1 MYNDTLCRLWW
12 KRILQKNVFRW
23 ICLTA
28 PRVPIFF
35 LWNFSSSHI
44 LRHDINFPPKR
55 MEISWTLVY
64 VLSNK
69 FSSDSMFK
77 KIIIMDAI
85 SSVIFSKRPYCFNI
99 VNEMDISIF
108 ATIYDSIKLPSR
120 LFLPLSFF
128 SVTVEEHC
136 QCFLIKFCQMV
147 ATPVHRQTPES

>member
-1 MYNDTLCRLWW
+1 
-12 KRILQKNVFRW
+12 
-23 ICLTA
+23 
-28 PRVPIFF
+28 
-35 LWNFSSSHI
+35 
-44 LRHDINFPPKR
+44 
-55 MEISWTLVY
+55 
-64 VLSNK
+64 
-69 FSSDSMFK
+69 MFK

-120 LFLPLSFF
+120 LFLSLFLPLSFF
-128 SVTVEEHC
+128 SVTGEEHC